1 MTIILILFAAMFTY
15 VVMVRRV
22 ASPDAVLHQFPE
34 IYYGHTGVYVIEG
47 GTDGQRPSRPAY
59 MVFENRRPIFYDLY
73 TNQTIGTAAQ
83 YSKGLA
89 GHPYRAIRFTEPLY
103 KGRTL
108 YDLVTRVKPPRRQ
121 VNPTIQKIYAR
132 RRLYWWKRLDRH
144 FRELR
149 GENVTDY
156 E

>member
-1 MTIILILFAAMFTY
+1 MTTLLVVF
-15 VVMVRRV
+15 VVMIAYTTVSHLFV
-22 ASPDAVLHQFPE
+22 SPSAAIHKFPE

-47 GTDGQRPSRPAY
+47 GQPSRPAY
-59 MVFENRRPIFYDLY
+59 MVFENRRPMFYDLY
-73 TNQTIGTAAQ
+73 TNQTIGTASQ
-83 YSKGLA
+83 YTKGLPR
-89 GHPYRAIRFTEPLY
+89 HPYEVIRFTQPLY
-103 KGRTL
+103 RGRTL
-108 YDLVTRVKPPRRQ
+108 YDLVARIKPPRW
-121 VNPTIQKIYAR
+121 VTDPTIQKIYAH

>member
-1 MTIILILFAAMFTY
+1 MTIILILIAAMFTY

-22 ASPDAVLHQFPE
+22 TSPAAVFYKFPE
-34 IYYGHTGVYVIEG
+34 IYYGHTGVYVIEQG
-47 GTDGQRPSRPAY
+47 EPSRPAY
-59 MVFENRRPIFYDLY
+59 MVFERKQPIFYDLY
-73 TNQTIGTAAQ
+73 TNKTIGTAFQ
-83 YSKGLA
+83 YTKGIHR
-89 GHPYRAIRFTEPLY
+89 HPYEVIRFTQPLY

-108 YDLVTRVKPPRRQ
+108 YDLMTKVKPPRHQ
-121 VNPTIQKIYAR
+121 INPTIQKIYAH
-132 RRLYWWKRLDRH
+132 RRLYWWKRLDQH

>member
-1 MTIILILFAAMFTY
+1 MTIILVLFAAMFTY

-34 IYYGHTGVYVIEG
+34 IYYGHTGVYVIEDG
-47 GTDGQRPSRPAY
+47 VDGQGPSRPAY
-59 MVFENRRPIFYDLY
+59 MVFENRRSMFYNLY
-73 TNQTIGTAAQ
+73 TNKTIGTASQ
-83 YSKGLA
+83 YTKGIA
-89 GHPYRAIRFTEPLY
+89 GNPYKAIHLTQPLY
-103 KGRTL
+103 RNRTL
-108 YDLVTRVKPPRRQ
+108 YDLVSRIKPPRR
-121 VNPTIQKIYAR
+121 VTDPTIQKIYAR

>member
-1 MTIILILFAAMFTY
+1 MTTLLVIFVGMVAYTTVSYLFVSPGEAAI
-15 VVMVRRV
+15 R
-22 ASPDAVLHQFPE
+22 QFPE
-34 IYYGHTGVYVIEG
+34 IYYGHTGVYVIEHG
-47 GTDGQRPSRPAY
+47 EPSRPAY
-59 MVFENRRPIFYDLY
+59 MVFEKKRPMFYDLY

-89 GHPYRAIRFTEPLY
+89 DRPYKAIRFTEPLY

-108 YDLVTRVKPPRRQ
+108 YDLMTRIKPPKRSA
-121 VNPTIQKIYAR
+121 NPTIQKIYAR
-132 RRLYWWKRLDRH
+132 RRLYWWKRLDRQ

>member
-1 MTIILILFAAMFTY
+1 MTTLLVVLVVAIAYATVSHLF
-15 VVMVRRV
+15 V
-22 ASPDAVLHQFPE
+22 SPAAVLHQFPE

-47 GTDGQRPSRPAY
+47 GVDGQEPSRPAY
-59 MVFENRRPIFYDLY
+59 MVFENRRPMFYDLY
-73 TNQTIGTAAQ
+73 TNQTIGTASQ
-83 YSKGLA
+83 YTKGIT
-89 GHPYRAIRFTEPLY
+89 GHPYKGIRFTQPLY
-103 KGRTL
+103 RGRTL
-108 YDLVTRVKPPRRQ
+108 YDLVTRIKPPRYQ
-121 VNPTIQKIYAR
+121 MNPTIQKIYAH